1 MVGKMYKKLYIYL
14 LIFSSGFMVYFFINE
29 TTENILI
36 YMVLYIF
43 FNINLYIVLF
53 KLESILIKINF
64 LFLYFG
70 YFISMP
76 LIFMHKEKY
85 TRSGWSG
92 IGDYAFE
99 IHKTIEAFSVI
110 IFYIVFFVFFSY
122 FLDKLFLK
130 KYNFKNIGY
139 SNFNIIENK
148 VGNLKYLFLLIIL
161 AQIFIS
167 YVMAQYRIGI
177 VGLFPEDG
185 LPFRIAGISYYFRY
199 IMIPLMSLLVL
210 FSFKGRAL
218 YIVIPVVL
226 LEVLSAAIFS
236 GSRAL
241 IIMHIL
247 PILVYSI
254 VYKKNY
260 LMILFLLYTLILFS
274 VATLLRDLFYSS
286 DNFDFFI
293 IIDFLKNFLDIE
305 IEILFQ
311 MFTDMIIRMLGYKEF
326 FATYF
331 NDLKY
336 VDFNLFLS
344 NVLGFKFLYNGEFNA
359 TTDVF
364 ALAIPEGKSF
374 ALAIDPLSLI
384 YLSSNSVV
392 HSLLLLLIW
401 AAFLLITEKIF
412 ILIFHKYKNSYLF
425 LLLLMVYAL
434 LGLIQP
440 TIRDN
445 FIFLP
450 LIILIIYILI
460 VNIIF
465 QRIKEKHEKFYTN
478 SY

>member
-167 YVMAQYRIGI
+167 YCQVSPRCT
-177 VGLFPEDG
+177 
-185 LPFRIAGISYYFRY
+185 IS
-199 IMIPLMSLLVL
+199 
-210 FSFKGRAL
+210 K
-218 YIVIPVVL
+218 
-226 LEVLSAAIFS
+226 AIS
-236 GSRAL
+236 
-241 IIMHIL
+241 
-247 PILVYSI
+247 
-254 VYKKNY
+254 
-260 LMILFLLYTLILFS
+260 
-274 VATLLRDLFYSS
+274 
-286 DNFDFFI
+286 
-293 IIDFLKNFLDIE
+293 
-305 IEILFQ
+305 
-311 MFTDMIIRMLGYKEF
+311 
-326 FATYF
+326 
-331 NDLKY
+331 
-336 VDFNLFLS
+336 
-344 NVLGFKFLYNGEFNA
+344 
-359 TTDVF
+359 
-364 ALAIPEGKSF
+364 
-374 ALAIDPLSLI
+374 
-384 YLSSNSVV
+384 
-392 HSLLLLLIW
+392 
-401 AAFLLITEKIF
+401 
-412 ILIFHKYKNSYLF
+412 
-425 LLLLMVYAL
+425 
-434 LGLIQP
+434 
-440 TIRDN
+440 
-445 FIFLP
+445 
-450 LIILIIYILI
+450 
-460 VNIIF
+460 
-465 QRIKEKHEKFYTN
+465 
-478 SY
+478 